1 MKSSNQQWMKWLCFA
16 FFGIII
22 FSVQSCNSQTNHKKI
37 ADKEKFLLGGIQV
50 DERDQQK
57 WVSVLKDV
65 KMNTVSITIYG
76 NQGYWNYDHFWEKD
90 TTRANV
96 INEIK
101 IAKNNGMKVVVI
113 PRVVLDNYF
122 DVNDFMWHG
131 MIMPKSDS
139 LIESWFTKYTSF
151 VDRWA
156 KISEKYDVDVF
167 AIGSE
172 LRMLSQTQPVNKIP
186 ELEKYYLNPKKQEEY
201 IQERMSF
208 KDDIPK
214 EDLWVHHSVEP
225 SYDELE
231 QYLKDEVAKNVDWA
245 KEVAYQRD
253 PNPIKE
259 INERRVLILKE
270 WYKLIA
276 TIRESYSG
284 KMTYAANFDNYNNI
298 AFWDKLDFI
307 GINAYFKLRQNRSA
321 QTDNSKYKEIK
332 NSWKN
337 IFDNIMSFQAANNIE
352 KPVIFTELG
361 YTFKEECTLMPWQG
375 HGFSIV
381 DGIDEKELIVWSE
394 QTDSEVERT
403 MAIKALRETNEKY
416 NLLQGILYWKLSTYE
431 EHKKYEPFVLVI
443 NHDTTST
450 MLKELQGFRT
460 NLASE

>member
-1 MKSSNQQWMKWLCFA
+1 MKLSNYQWTKCLYFA
-16 FFGIII
+16 FFGITIL
-22 FSVQSCNSQTNHKKI
+22 FFQSCNFQNNYPKI
-37 ADKEKFLLGGIQV
+37 ADSENFLLGGIQV
-50 DERDQQK
+50 DERDQEK

-65 KMNTVSITIYG
+65 KMNTVSITVYG
-76 NQGYWNYDHFWEKD
+76 NQGYWDYDHFWEKD
-90 TTRANV
+90 TMRSNV

-101 IAKNNGMKVVVI
+101 TAKNNGMKVVVI

-139 LIESWFTKYTSF
+139 LINSWFSKYTTF

-156 KISEKYDVDVF
+156 KISEQYDVDVF

-172 LRMLSQTQPVNKIP
+172 LRMLSQTQSVDKIP
-186 ELEKYYLNPKKQEEY
+186 ELEKYYLNLKKQEEY

-208 KDDIPK
+208 KDKIPK

-245 KEVAYQRD
+245 KKVAFQSD
-253 PNPIKE
+253 ANPIKK
-259 INERRVLILKE
+259 INERRAFVLKK

-284 KMTYAANFDNYNNI
+284 QMTYAANFDNYDNI

-307 GINAYFKLRQNRSA
+307 GINAYFKLREKKSA
-321 QTDNSKYKEIK
+321 QTNDAKFKEIK
-332 NSWKN
+332 NSWNQIFKN
-337 IFDNIMSFQAANNIE
+337 IMTFQAKNNIQ

-361 YTFKEECTLMPWQG
+361 YTFKEDCTLTPWQG

-381 DGIDEKELIVWSE
+381 NGVSQKELIIWS
-394 QTDSEVERT
+394 QQPDSETERA

-416 NLLQGILYWKLSTYE
+416 NLLQGILYWKLSTYK
-431 EHKKYEPFVLVI
+431 EHRKYEPFVLHI
-443 NHDTTST
+443 DKNNPMP

-460 NLASE
+460 NLNSE